1 MTAALG
7 SNVARGVTLVE
18 VCIVLAILAV
28 LAGSALPS
36 FKETLQKRKFDGAVA
51 EITTEVNFARG
62 TAVAQGR
69 GTWLNYTRV
78 AGGSCALIHVG
89 AKTDCTCAADGQP
102 VCAPG
107 AEALKAT
114 LHAVPVSVAPQ
125 GQHHG
130 PGTLVLADGGGER
143 LRDLLTRPTTEGPGR
158 QTASVRPPT
167 VPSSSRSEPVARE

>member
-1 MTAALG
+1 MNSALG

-18 VCIVLAILAV
+18 ICIVLAVLAV

-36 FKETLQKRKFDGAVA
+36 FTETLQKRKFDGAVA

-69 GTWLNYTRV
+69 GTWLSYTRV
-78 AGGSCALIHVG
+78 AGGSCALIHIG

-114 LHAVPVSVAPQ
+114 LHAVPVSVAAPIRFDPTN
-125 GQHHG
+125 GSVTPTATIRVELALNRELHHK
-130 PGTLVLADGGGER
+130 VNIM
-143 LRDLLTRPTTEGPGR
+143 GR
-158 QTASVRPPT
+158 VRSCSPMGAVKGYAT
-167 VPSSSRSEPVARE
+167 C